1 MFVLLYYS
9 INTIGGGA
17 NMEWQ
22 IDNNKPVYIQ
32 LVEQLKMKII
42 SGEIELDS
50 KLDSVRNLASDA
62 MVNPNTMQKALA
74 ELERQGFVY
83 SKRTSGRFVTDDK
96 DLIDTERKKLVKE
109 NVKKSLET
117 LINLGY
123 TDEEI
128 ISLVKE
134 ILTEGTDE

>member
-1 MFVLLYYS
+1 
-9 INTIGGGA
+9 
-17 NMEWQ
+17 MEWQ

-50 KLDSVRNLASDA
+50 KLDSVRSLAADA

-74 ELERQGFVY
+74 ELEREGLVY
-83 SKRTSGRFVTDDK
+83 SKRTSGRFVTDNK
-96 DLIDTERKKLVKE
+96 ELIEKERKKLVKD
-109 NVKKSLET
+109 NVKKTLDT

-123 TDEEI
+123 TNDEILSLVEEI
-128 ISLVKE
+128 LRE
-134 ILTEGTDE
+134 DNNE

>member
-1 MFVLLYYS
+1 MK
-9 INTIGGGA
+9 
-17 NMEWQ
+17 WQ

-50 KLDSVRNLASDA
+50 KLDSVRSLAADA

-74 ELERQGFVY
+74 ELEREGFVY
-83 SKRTSGRFVTDDK
+83 SKRTSGRFVTDNK
-96 DLIDTERKKLVKE
+96 ELIENERKNLVKD
-109 NVKKSLET
+109 NVKKTLDT

-123 TDEEI
+123 TNDEILSLVEEI
-128 ISLVKE
+128 LRE
-134 ILTEGTDE
+134 DNNE

>member
-1 MFVLLYYS
+1 
-9 INTIGGGA
+9 
-17 NMEWQ
+17 MEWQ

-42 SGEIELDS
+42 SGDIELDS
-50 KLDSVRNLASDA
+50 KLDSVRNLAAEA

-83 SKRTSGRFVTDDK
+83 SKRTSGRFVTDNK
-96 DLIDTERKKLVKE
+96 DLIDQERKNLVKE
-109 NVKKSLET
+109 SVKTSLET

-128 ISLVKE
+128 MRLIEE
-134 ILTEGTDE
+134 ILKEGKHE

>member
-1 MFVLLYYS
+1 
-9 INTIGGGA
+9 
-17 NMEWQ
+17 MEWQ

-50 KLDSVRNLASDA
+50 KLDSVRNLAAEA

-96 DLIDTERKKLVKE
+96 ALIDRERKNLVKDS
-109 NVKKSLET
+109 VKASLET

-128 ISLVKE
+128 MRLIEE
-134 ILTEGTDE
+134 ILKEGKHE